1 MVLLIKSIRRLKLEH
16 TPVKL
21 KDKGTSQDNRKLTNR
36 KKGGK
41 LGKPVKKH
49 LERTGMYQDEDG
61 R

>member
-1 MVLLIKSIRRLKLEH
+1 MVSLIKSIRRLKLEH

-41 LGKPVKKH
+41 L
-49 LERTGMYQDEDG
+49 
-61 R
+61 